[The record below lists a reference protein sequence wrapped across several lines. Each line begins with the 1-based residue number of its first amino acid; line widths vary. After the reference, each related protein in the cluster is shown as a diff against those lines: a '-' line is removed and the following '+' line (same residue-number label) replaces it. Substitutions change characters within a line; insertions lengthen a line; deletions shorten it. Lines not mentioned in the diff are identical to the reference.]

1 MVCLRIIHNANP
13 SNEAQHRRVMHAAKF
28 VVGQLQNS
36 LEFAT
41 VRLNNDV
48 IRRLFEYSRTLAKK
62 KDPRETR
69 LFLGS
74 LLLRGSMDT
83 VTTSRSGGQPRS
95 IDPSR
100 MNQSIKKLCMQIR
113 SPINT
118 TDVIHCQTVIHA
130 CF

>member
-1 MVCLRIIHNANP
+1 MFGLFADNANP

-48 IRRLFEYSRTLAKK
+48 IRRLFECSRTLAKE

-74 LLLRGSMDT
+74 LFVRGSIET
-83 VTTSRSGGQPRS
+83 VTRSRSGGQPRS
-95 IDPSR
+95 IDSSR
-100 MNQSIKKLCMQIR
+100 MSQSIKKLCMQIR

-118 TDVIHCQTVIHA
+118 TDVIHCRTVIHA
-130 CF
+130 CC